1 MILGDHDV
9 LKVPFLMQTAGTF
22 QPDILLDMIEVHEV
36 VEIQI
41 HLEIHNKKVEV
52 LYWNTASRLGLL
64 RVPSVVPVVYT
75 EF

>member
-1 MILGDHDV
+1 MAFVTKKHHIRQKSMILGDHDV

-52 LYWNTASRLGLL
+52 LYWNTSRFNC
-64 RVPSVVPVVYT
+64 Y
-75 EF
+75 